1 MLSNPDSNRW
11 RITLPEQATPQPLA
25 MLVDDAPDVL
35 STTGRFLEAAGFDV
49 VRATDGQAALASL
62 ASGRQ
67 FRLLVTDYAMP
78 GLNGIE
84 LTVQAQEKIPDL
96 KTVIITGF
104 PDAED
109 FDKLPPDTTLLI
121 KPFRRKA
128 LIDALR
134 PWFEFTVIP

>member
-1 MLSNPDSNRW
+1 MFSCPDGHRW
-11 RITLPEQATPQPLA
+11 RVALPEQGASQPLA

-49 VRATDGQAALASL
+49 LRAADGQTALTSL

-84 LTVQAQEKIPDL
+84 LTAQAQEKIPEL

-104 PDAED
+104 PGAED
-109 FDKLPPDTTLLI
+109 FEELPPNTTVLL
-121 KPFRRKA
+121 KPFRRSA

-134 PWFEFTVIP
+134 AWFDFTPVP